1 MFRLHK
7 HRNAKPGD
15 KVDFKFSQFKA
26 LQVPKGW
33 DKLFVSIVSVETGK
47 AIAKSS
53 KTAVRNG
60 SCQWTETLSES
71 IWVSQDDSSKDFED
85 CLFKLI
91 VSMGSARSGILGEA
105 TVNMTDYMS
114 ASASVPVSLPLKK
127 CSHGT
132 VLQVKIQC
140 ITPRTKLRD
149 EKSKEKDSDLEK
161 PNADCH
167 DVEILSDGSESTFAR
182 SSESSSTKE
191 LGLNSQ
197 PGEAGSRETS
207 FSVSGSQRSYDSGE
221 GSTVGEN
228 MSLGPGE
235 DGANMNSLIKRENSI
250 CSENSVS
257 QGNYSVE
264 NPYQSNNSSF
274 NSQIMG
280 SGNQSKNS
288 QKDFT
293 LSSMKYTA
301 SKNLLEAAENN
312 IEELHAEAKM
322 WERNARKL
330 MLDLD
335 ILRVEFSDQSKKQA
349 DLNMEL
355 SAAYA
360 ERDFLKKEIEQLK
373 FFLEK
378 SAAKQTAIEDLTSQN
393 EGLPHI
399 QNELKDELKF
409 HRESNANLALQLER
423 SQESNIELVSVLQE
437 LEETVEKQ
445 KMELENLLAL
455 QSEFSNMESTIQA
468 NAEENRKLTVELQ
481 QLQESE
487 NNLKIKVQTLE
498 QALEKNKHT
507 ENEGSLNSQTL
518 LDIETEYKSKLSNK
532 EEEIV
537 NLKAK
542 LSESLNEWHYVEME
556 SINAGDAD
564 LIRKIEELTE
574 KVQEL
579 EKDCNELTD
588 ENLELLFKL
597 KESNKNSSKRD
608 ASVDNF
614 GKETTSQDHSIQVLE
629 SLKMELEC
637 KVTEMAEELTEKGS
651 EMEKLQANLLSKDD
665 EILVL
670 RQRQS
675 ELETKVSGL
684 QKEKI
689 QLQKQMEDMDRENDI
704 TSKCLNEPRNDVM
717 VQSSSM
723 DSHVSVNKELEKKCT
738 ELETGN
744 QELQV
749 HLSELEE
756 ENEQLSVHVSG
767 LEAQL
772 RHLRNE
778 NESSL
783 SELEDFKSHSQTFQ
797 DEINRLNIELES
809 NKQEMKSK
817 LQDTQNQWSEAEEE
831 CEYLREE
838 NMKLR
843 ASSESII
850 EECSYLQKLNGEL
863 RKQKVE
869 LHEHCSILET
879 KLRDSHKRLADCSKK
894 VEDLEETLSSMVA
907 DIASKENSLTS
918 KLNEVLDENLRYK
931 EKLKLEE
938 SSLNRMYMEKAV
950 EVQNLQLEVEQLR
963 KEISSSQEEK
973 ERIASGAVQEESR
986 LRADSIKLQK
996 DFQEI
1001 QSKLEQTE
1009 NELNIMHLEYKVKL
1023 QNLTDELD
1031 ASKQNQQLLMAGH
1044 EKLSTLL
1051 ENYKSGEEKFK
1062 ATINSLEL
1070 KISVSEYERQ
1080 QLAEE
1085 SSNLKVQLQNLSHLQ
1100 DELLASTK
1108 QLHATKF
1115 EKEKLEASLH
1125 SISEECE
1132 DLRAEKNTF
1141 IEKISILK
1149 STMSELENCK
1159 REKEALEKKLLPM
1172 EGELVEKDVLRAQDT
1187 ELKNEL
1193 NQIKKANEQ
1202 FQQKMQLL
1210 REERDECLR
1219 KSQALEEELK
1229 LVKEEKQNH
1238 KEHVN
1243 SKVASL
1249 SKINSKVIPVR
1260 EDMKLSK
1267 NEMVKNSNYRRD
1279 NRRNASLKNG
1289 LVQDHVK
1296 EGHVQHPRENGSG
1309 CEVRDASPR
1318 DVGADP
1324 GSKIQL
1330 LEDELAKALEA
1341 NNMYKVQLNRLL
1353 SEGRDVH
1360 SDGRRKSKG
1369 QGEIMATETHESIRS
1384 SLEAELRDI
1393 RERYLH
1399 MSLKYA
1405 EVEAQRE
1412 ELVMKLKTTKGGKRW
1427 FS

>member
-280 SGNQSKNS
+280 S
-288 QKDFT
+288 
-293 LSSMKYTA
+293 
-301 SKNLLEAAENN
+301 ENN

-518 LDIETEYKSKLSNK
+518 LDIETEYKS
-532 EEEIV
+532 
-537 NLKAK
+537 
-542 LSESLNEWHYVEME
+542 
-556 SINAGDAD
+556 DAD

>member
-280 SGNQSKNS
+280 S
-288 QKDFT
+288 
-293 LSSMKYTA
+293 
-301 SKNLLEAAENN
+301 ENN

-518 LDIETEYKSKLSNK
+518 LDIETEYKK
-532 EEEIV
+532 
-537 NLKAK
+537 
-542 LSESLNEWHYVEME
+542 ME